1 MPHRAAGALLFLCV
15 ALPAG
20 AQAPEV
26 DLSLFRPA
34 SGGDGTLGVE
44 GARPLAEGTDPLEL
58 QLLLDFA
65 HRPVRDPPARIDRRL
80 GGWISMQG
88 RIDPRL
94 SLSVQVP
101 VTLSEDAG
109 SPGVPAPGAGLGD
122 VRVGLRAA
130 LVATPELAV
139 AAQGSLELATS
150 QEQALTGDGRLGVE
164 ALLSAARR
172 LGGRVE
178 LIGNALVRFR
188 PPRDFGAA
196 RLGSQVGLR
205 GAGIYSVSPAFRAYL
220 ELEAQTSVRDL
231 SVLTAP
237 AEWRLG
243 LRACALGKI
252 ALDGAA
258 GTRLDGALGAPD
270 LRVLVS
276 VRYAP
281 SACASSAAAPEP
293 PADALLAQ
301 LAAARALRD
310 ALARAEAEAASSAA
324 RLAMRDGLKEAEEQA
339 AAHARAQREAEERDT
354 DQDGIPDLLDN
365 CPSEKGPVINRGCP
379 MSQRQKVAMR
389 EDRIDILEKVQFA
402 PGSARIRPRSFAM
415 LDQVVSVL
423 KTHPDVVRVQVEGH
437 TDSTGSARTNTA
449 LSQARAEA
457 VVAYLVSHGIE
468 AARLVARGFG
478 PSRPLATNVTRTGR
492 EANRRVEFRVLE
504 RRQVLDAAEPEPG
517 PVKP

>member
-1 MPHRAAGALLFLCV
+1 MRHRAAGALLLLLV
-15 ALPAG
+15 ALRAG

-34 SGGDGTLGVE
+34 SGADGTLGVE
-44 GARPLAEGTDPLEL
+44 GARPLPEGAEPIEL

-65 HRPVRDPPARIDRRL
+65 LKPVRDPLARVDRRL

-88 RIDPRL
+88 RVDPRI
-94 SLSVQVP
+94 SLSVQIP
-101 VTLSEDAG
+101 VTLREDGELGAPG
-109 SPGVPAPGAGLGD
+109 SPSPGAGLGD
-122 VRVGLRAA
+122 LRVGLRAA
-130 LVATPELAV
+130 LLSTPELAV
-139 AAQGSLELATS
+139 AAQVSLELATS

-172 LGGRVE
+172 VSDRVE

-188 PPRDFGAA
+188 PPRDLGTA
-196 RLGSQVGLR
+196 RLGTQIGLR
-205 GAGIYSVSPAFRAYL
+205 GAGIYSVSPVWRAYL
-220 ELEAQTSVRDL
+220 ELEGQTSVRDL
-231 SVLTAP
+231 SILTAP

-243 LRACALGKI
+243 LRACALGRL
-252 ALDGAA
+252 AFDGAA

-270 LRVLVS
+270 LRFLLS

-281 SACASSAAAPEP
+281 AACAARAATPEP
-293 PADALLAQ
+293 PVDALLEQ
-301 LAAARALRD
+301 LAAARGLRD
-310 ALARAEAEAASSAA
+310 GLARAEEEAAADASRAA
-324 RLAMRDGLKEAEEQA
+324 VRDGLKDSEEHA
-339 AAHARAQREAEERDT
+339 AARARALREAEERDS
-354 DQDGIPDLLDN
+354 DDDGIPDILDN

-379 MSQRQKVAMR
+379 MSRRQKVAMR
-389 EDRIDILEKVQFA
+389 EDRIDILEKVHFT

-449 LSQARAEA
+449 LAQARAES
-457 VVAYLVSHGIE
+457 VVAYLVSHGIDPS
-468 AARLVARGFG
+468 RLAARGFG

-504 RRQVLDAAEPEPG
+504 RRQVLDASDRDG
-517 PVKP
+517 D

>member
-1 MPHRAAGALLFLCV
+1 MHHRAAGALLLVLV

-34 SGGDGTLGVE
+34 SGGDGTMGVE
-44 GARPLAEGTDPLEL
+44 GARPLPEGAEPIEL

-65 HRPVRDPPARIDRRL
+65 LNPVRDPLARVDRRL

-88 RIDPRL
+88 RVDPRI
-94 SLSVQVP
+94 SLSVQIP
-101 VTLSEDAG
+101 VTLREDGDLGAPG
-109 SPGVPAPGAGLGD
+109 SPSPGAGLGD
-122 VRVGLRAA
+122 LRV
-130 LVATPELAV
+130 
-139 AAQGSLELATS
+139 
-150 QEQALTGDGRLGVE
+150 
-164 ALLSAARR
+164 
-172 LGGRVE
+172 
-178 LIGNALVRFR
+178 
-188 PPRDFGAA
+188 
-196 RLGSQVGLR
+196 
-205 GAGIYSVSPAFRAYL
+205 AGIYSVSPAWRAYL

-243 LRACALGKI
+243 VRACALGRL
-252 ALDGAA
+252 AFDGAA

-270 LRVLVS
+270 LRFLVS

-281 SACASSAAAPEP
+281 AACAAAAAAPEP
-293 PADALLAQ
+293 SVDALLEQ

-310 ALARAEAEAASSAA
+310 ALARAEEEAAAGASRAA
-324 RLAMRDGLKEAEEQA
+324 VRDGLKESEDKA
-339 AAHARAQREAEERDT
+339 AAVARKLREAEERDS
-354 DQDGIPDLLDN
+354 DDDGIPDVLDN
-365 CPSEKGPVINRGCP
+365 CPFEKGPVINRGCP
-379 MSQRQKVAMR
+379 MSRRQKVAMR

-449 LSQARAEA
+449 LSQARAES

-468 AARLVARGFG
+468 RSRLEARGFG

-504 RRQVLDAAEPEPG
+504 RRPLLDTVPDDR
-517 PVKP
+517 